1 MTPEQVI
8 RRPIILTE
16 KANLLREK
24 HNQVVFEVSRAAN
37 KVQIKD
43 AVQKLF
49 NVHVMGVNTMVMRG
63 KDRRMGR
70 GYSKTQ
76 NWKKAVVTL
85 KDGDTIDF
93 FADAPEAT
101 T

>member
-16 KANLLREK
+16 KANALREK
-24 HNQVVFEVSRAAN
+24 DNQVIFEVARAAN

-43 AVQKLF
+43 AVQRLF
-49 NVHVMGVNTMVMRG
+49 KVRVTDVNTMILRG

-76 NWKKAVVTL
+76 NWKKAIVTL
-85 KDGDTIDF
+85 KEGDSIDF
-93 FADAPEAT
+93 FAET
-101 T
+101 SEQS